1 MIGGI
6 DIRLQTRAGIE
17 SVEVAVRAIRQ
28 LWARAVFENGE
39 TGERYHDFQSVP
51 FGRAR
56 ELFVYRDAG
65 AADLWD
71 EKGAVPEVL
80 NTMIHVLHDEGLI
93 TAVIDE
99 HTPEMDT
106 LLSAIRSALDDS
118 ILFVPAV
125 LPEAA

>member
-6 DIRLQTRAGIE
+6 DIQVPTRAGIE

-28 LWARAVFENGE
+28 SWALAVFENGD
-39 TGERYHDFQSVP
+39 TGERYSHFGHIP
-51 FGRAR
+51 FGHAR

-65 AADLWD
+65 VADLWD
-71 EKGAVPEVL
+71 EKGAVPEVS
-80 NTMIHVLHDEGLI
+80 NTMIHILYDDGLI

-99 HTPEMDT
+99 RTEEMKT
-106 LLSAIRSALDDS
+106 IIGAIRSALDDS
-118 ILFVPAV
+118 ILFVPAA